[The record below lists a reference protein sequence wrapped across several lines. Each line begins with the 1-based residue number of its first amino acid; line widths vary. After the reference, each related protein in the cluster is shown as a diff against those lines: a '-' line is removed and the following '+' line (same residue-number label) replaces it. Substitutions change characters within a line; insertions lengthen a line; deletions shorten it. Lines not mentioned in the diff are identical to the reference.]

1 MLRRIGCRVSWGR
14 LISSKIFWST
24 SGYPRGQKHPLEI
37 RAHRQRGGCPGTQTI
52 KEKEEEEEDGAEGLH
67 GAEMLIAVEG
77 VGRKQSRPKH
87 LEPRPP
93 EHHTHPNATPPTT
106 PHPHKHHA
114 HPWRPHLPAPRRTR
128 SVQGPWQKPTAPPW
142 RLWDGNQSPRTRE
155 FGDFWEQ

>member
-93 EHHTHPNATPPTT
+93 EHHTHTNTT
-106 PHPHKHHA
+106 PTHGGHTYRLPEGPDLSRDPGKSQQ
-114 HPWRPHLPAPRRTR
+114 HLPGGCGMVTSR
-128 SVQGPWQKPTAPPW
+128 QGH
-142 RLWDGNQSPRTRE
+142 GSSGI
-155 FGDFWEQ
+155 FGSSSTLPNGGP